1 MPANKVTE
9 CGDDGPPRCRTCA
22 PNGGSSSYT
31 GAACRLRRSS
41 VVRHQDGD
49 SDSEWLLELCKV
61 ERRADDADDKAADE
75 FLDYLLEH
83 HRPSGPRDSGPSVP
97 VVPLRQPAPG
107 PLLPQLLGPSCLY
120 HNQLLGVSYHG
131 RGTSS
136 SDSPQLPGPSCQLQC
151 LLGTWSLGRCH
162 KHRTATTILHSP
174 IVVVS
179 WLLGSP
185 RSGQSCSRWASLRTP
200 AIGSGTQSSGTRPSG
215 RGTSWM
221 WSGLDQR
228 TRAGSWRLT

>member
-1 MPANKVTE
+1 MLMIRRPT
-9 CGDDGPPRCRTCA
+9 
-22 PNGGSSSYT
+22 SSSIICLNLIVPVDLAT
-31 GAACRLRRSS
+31 
-41 VVRHQDGD
+41 
-49 SDSEWLLELCKV
+49 
-61 ERRADDADDKAADE
+61 
-75 FLDYLLEH
+75 LDPLYLLCLY
-83 HRPSGPRDSGPSVP
+83 DNQLLGPSCHSSWAP
-97 VVPLRQPAPG
+97 SATAPG
-107 PLLPQLLGPSCLY
+107 PLLPQFLGPSCLY

-151 LLGTWSLGRCH
+151 LLGTWSLGRCL
-162 KHRTATTILHSP
+162 KHRTATTIAYSP

>member
-1 MPANKVTE
+1 MASAPSNGL
-9 CGDDGPPRCRTCA
+9 GDLGGRA
-22 PNGGSSSYT
+22 PQSMD
-31 GAACRLRRSS
+31 
-41 VVRHQDGD
+41 VVGQAGE

-75 FLDYLLEH
+75 FLDYLLEP

-97 VVPLRQPAPG
+97 VVPLHQPAPGPLPATAPGPPSATAPG
-107 PLLPQLLGPSCLY
+107 PLLPQLLGPSCFY
-120 HNQLLGVSYHG
+120 NNQLLGVSYHG

-162 KHRTATTILHSP
+162 KHRTATTIAHSS